1 MIEKQIALNI
11 LEDIQDSLMKENW
24 KEESLKTIYI
34 YRKGLEIATNPKI
47 KNLMEQYKKYKEIY
61 GENDSKTLKI
71 AKKIDDETHKIYN
84 N

>member
-24 KEESLKTIYI
+24 KEEPLKTIDI

-61 GENDSKTLKI
+61 GEEDKKTLKI
-71 AKKIDDETHKIYN
+71 AKKIDEETHKIYN

>member
-11 LEDIQDSLMKENW
+11 LEDVQDSLMQKNW
-24 KEESLKTIYI
+24 KEKSLKTIAI

-47 KNLMEQYKKYKEIY
+47 KNLMEQYKEYKKIY
-61 GENDSKTLKI
+61 GEEDKKTLKI

>member
-11 LEDIQDSLMKENW
+11 LEDIQYSLMKENW
-24 KEESLKTIYI
+24 KEESLKTIDI

-61 GENDSKTLKI
+61 GEEDKKTLKI
-71 AKKIDDETHKIYN
+71 AKKIDEETHKIYN